1 MNRYPNCPILCTA
14 WGLNY
19 LQDYPVTVQGVIF
32 MGTGTSPLPLTAAL
46 PFIKNG
52 RETAENQLRS
62 LISWHLVLLAKIS

>member
-1 MNRYPNCPILCTA
+1 
-14 WGLNY
+14 
-19 LQDYPVTVQGVIF
+19 